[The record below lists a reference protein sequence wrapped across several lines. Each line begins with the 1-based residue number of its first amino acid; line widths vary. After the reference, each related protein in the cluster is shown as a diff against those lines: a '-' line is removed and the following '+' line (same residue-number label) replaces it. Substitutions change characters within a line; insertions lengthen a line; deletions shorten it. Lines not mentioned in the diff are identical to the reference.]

1 MYQYAP
7 AVSMKRSTTLIRL
20 PKWAIPSDSL
30 TPRQRR
36 ILLLV
41 GVASMSSAFINT
53 LFTQTVAFAAD
64 EFNVGTSGQGIGAA
78 IVRVGIL
85 VCLPLVTMADRRGR
99 RPLMITTA
107 WLAPTISALGALA
120 PNFAFL
126 VATQTLGRPLGLTLD
141 ILIAVVAVEEMPR
154 NSRAYATGLLA
165 VLSGVGAGVAVASLP
180 LADMG
185 DHTWRFVYVIALI
198 WLVVPLALMKWL
210 PESQRFATQHSHELR
225 HRNERS
231 MRHLVRSALR
241 MNLGRICSVVF
252 LTNLYIATASIFQN
266 RYLKDERMFSATMVA
281 VFTTVT
287 ALPASVGLIVGGR
300 VADEKGRRILGA
312 TLVPLGAFLLASSFA
327 VGGFAMWTLAILGG
341 LAFGVSYPAMA
352 VYRGELFP
360 TSVRSIAGGIIMT
373 SALLGGSIGLVG
385 GGWVL
390 DTNVPYGTVMLW
402 LVLGPVLASVI
413 VWFRYPETAH
423 MELEDIVQEPVTS

>member
-7 AVSMKRSTTLIRL
+7 AVSMKRSTPRIHL
-20 PKWAIPSDSL
+20 PHWAVPSDTL

-41 GVASMSSAFINT
+41 GLASMSAAFINT

-64 EFNVGTSGQGIGAA
+64 EFNIGTSGQGIGAA
-78 IVRVGIL
+78 IVRIGIL

-99 RPLMITTA
+99 RPLMIATA
-107 WLAPTISALGALA
+107 WAAPTISALGAIA
-120 PNFAFL
+120 PSFPVL
-126 VATQTLGRPLGLTLD
+126 VATQTIGRPLGLTLD
-141 ILIAVVAVEEMPR
+141 ILIAVMAVEEMPR

-165 VLSGVGAGVAVASLP
+165 VLSGVGAGVAVCSLP
-180 LADMG
+180 LADLG
-185 DHTWRFVYVIALI
+185 VHTWRFVYLIALI
-198 WLVVPLALMKWL
+198 WLVVPIALMKWL
-210 PESQRFATQHSHELR
+210 PESDRFQVHHNHETHKRSAQHLT
-225 HRNERS
+225 
-231 MRHLVRSALR
+231 RSALR
-241 MNLGRICSVVF
+241 TNLGRICSVVF

-266 RYLKDERMFSATMVA
+266 RYLKDDRGFSATMVA

-287 ALPASVGLIVGGR
+287 ALPASIGLIVGGR
-300 VADEKGRRILGA
+300 VADERGRRIVGA
-312 TLVPLGAFLLASSFA
+312 TLVPIGALLLASSFA
-327 VGGFAMWTLAILGG
+327 VSGWLMWTAAILGG
-341 LAFGVSYPAMA
+341 LAFGISYPAMA

-373 SALLGGSIGLVG
+373 SALLGGSIGLIG

-390 DTNVPYGTVMLW
+390 DTNVSYGAVMLW
-402 LVLGPVLASVI
+402 LVLGPVLASLI

-423 MELEDIVQEPVTS
+423 MELEDIVGERVQ